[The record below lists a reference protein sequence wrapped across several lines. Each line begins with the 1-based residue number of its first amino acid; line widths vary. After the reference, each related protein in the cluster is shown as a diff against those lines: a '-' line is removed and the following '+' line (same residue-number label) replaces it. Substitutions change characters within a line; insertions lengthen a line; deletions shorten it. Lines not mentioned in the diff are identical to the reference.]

1 MAHAC
6 CQAASI
12 QVEFARRNVL
22 QDGRAPGS
30 ESSSMDGS
38 SVMLSQFLGRSK
50 YLRSQL
56 SKGRNILLVRYP
68 KSVRASFAGA
78 GNTWSSSANGGPK
91 PSGRYERI
99 GDCLVFP
106 PLPKYREPKG
116 IIKFLGGAF
125 IGASP
130 DVTYGYF
137 IELLAKEGY
146 LIVATPYNVTFDHE
160 QSALRIHEK
169 FNNTLRTVRSS
180 GFSMAGLSTQAAS
193 KLPVYSVGH
202 SNGALMQVL
211 IGSLCSDGQLP
222 KANAII
228 SFNNKPAADAVPF
241 FDQMGPAMQQ
251 AAPMLQSSPFTSVAA
266 SFAAEAMKLARD
278 VSIPLPPGVGQD
290 DLKSV
295 QNFFEQIPGV
305 LNQVTEGV
313 SEFRP
318 TPAENRRTIAAQ
330 YSVPNNLLVK
340 FTDDTIDETDLV
352 EEPLMARSYYLGG
365 TFKKVVITGT
375 HATPLAQD
383 LRWQVG
389 GVYSPVD
396 AVAQVVKYAALADLR
411 TLVRNVVDFFD
422 TVS

>member
-1 MAHAC
+1 M
-6 CQAASI
+6 
-12 QVEFARRNVL
+12 FWT
-22 QDGRAPGS
+22 P
-30 ESSSMDGS
+30 SSSARVNSEVKIVAISVSIHGTRLLSGRVTSERGKALRMRS
-38 SVMLSQFLGRSK
+38 SR
-50 YLRSQL
+50 
-56 SKGRNILLVRYP
+56 GRNLFPARCLGN
-68 KSVRASFAGA
+68 SRASYAGD
-78 GNTWSSSANGGPK
+78 GNSWSSSASQGGAK

-106 PLPKYREPKG
+106 PLPKFREPKG

-160 QSALRIHEK
+160 QSALKIHEK
-169 FNNTLRTVRSS
+169 FNSTLKTLRYY
-180 GFSMAGLSTQAAS
+180 GFSTAGLSAEKLST
-193 KLPVYSVGH
+193 LPVYSVGH

-241 FDQMGPAMQQ
+241 FNQMGPAMQQ
-251 AAPMLQSSPFTSVAA
+251 AAPVLQSSPFTSMAA
-266 SFAAEAMKLARD
+266 SFAAEAMRLARD

-318 TPAENRRTIAAQ
+318 TPAENRRTIAAK

-352 EEPLMARSYYLGG
+352 EEPIRSRSFYLGG
-365 TFKKVVITGT
+365 TFKKLIITGT

-383 LRWQVG
+383 LKWEVRD
-389 GVYSPVD
+389 VYSPVD

-411 TLVRNVVDFFD
+411 SLARNVADFFD